1 MLNCAVLGATGYT
14 GAELTKLLLAH
25 PHVRVSLLTT
35 RQEKPIALREVL
47 PSVAKDITLEITP
60 YSFDE
65 VKKKA
70 DVVFLCLPHTEAM
83 TTAGQLLAVGKI
95 VIDLSADF
103 RLRDKKIY
111 EKWYGVKHV
120 APRYLSKA
128 VYGLCEVYREK
139 IKKADLIANPGC
151 YPTGPLLALFPLL
164 KKKLIDPKS
173 IIINAASGVSGAGK
187 KLVTATHFCEVSE
200 NYSAYKVNKHQ
211 HTPEIEQT
219 LSAAAG
225 KPVKITFVPHLL
237 PVNRGILAT
246 IYAQTTA
253 KATVPIPINFSEA
266 EIGAV
271 PVNHLRNKVKTGTE
285 ALIRKTLE
293 SAYKQAPFVR
303 VKPAGQYPSLR
314 DVQHTNFCDMG
325 VSVQEETGRVVII
338 TAIDNLVKGAAGQAV
353 QNMNLRFGFPE
364 EAGLLYPCL

>member
-25 PHVRVSLLTT
+25 PHVRVALLTT

-47 PSVAKDITLEITP
+47 PSVAKNIKLEITP
-60 YSFDE
+60 YSFE
-65 VKKKA
+65 AVKKKA
-70 DVVFLCLPHTEAM
+70 EVVFLCLPHTEAM
-83 TTAGQLLAVGKI
+83 AAAEQLLAAGKV

-103 RLRDKKIY
+103 RLKDRAIY
-111 EKWYGVKHV
+111 EKWYGVNHI
-120 APRYLSKA
+120 APQYLSKA
-128 VYGLCEVYREK
+128 VYGLSEVYREK

-151 YPTGPLLALFPLL
+151 YPTGPSLALIPLL
-164 KKKLIDPKS
+164 KKKLIDPDT

-187 KLVTATHFCEVSE
+187 KLATTTHFCEASE
-200 NYSAYKVNKHQ
+200 NYSAYKVNRHQ

-225 KPVKITFVPHLL
+225 KPVKITFVPNLL
-237 PVNRGILAT
+237 PVNSGILAT

-253 KATVPIPINFSEA
+253 RATES
-266 EIGAV
+266 
-271 PVNHLRNKVKTGTE
+271 
-285 ALIRKTLE
+285 LIRKTLE
-293 SAYKQAPFVR
+293 SVYQQAPFVR
-303 VKPAGQYPSLR
+303 VKSAGQFPSLR
-314 DVQHTNFCDMG
+314 DVQYTNFCDMG

-364 EAGLLYPCL
+364 EAGLL